1 VQVGQTSLRLNQK
14 SEETLNLSNF
24 RTSSDEFEE
33 DVEEVKDD
41 DEDSSDS
48 IMEVE
53 TESEVE
59 MRCPTYL
66 TFLA

>member
-1 VQVGQTSLRLNQK
+1 
-14 SEETLNLSNF
+14 LSNF

-66 TFLA
+66 TFLALSSKLLVKSLFIIL